1 MFKKCLLFKGSLCK
15 SLLKE
20 VCRLLLVYQIA
31 HYRPAAEMCT
41 GRMKEAPSLGETPMA
56 VMLQPSGEVG
66 MVQQQLLLR
75 FVKQIMTGYNR
86 RAVKVKSYV

>member
-1 MFKKCLLFKGSLCK
+1 
-15 SLLKE
+15 
-20 VCRLLLVYQIA
+20 
-31 HYRPAAEMCT
+31 MCT

-86 RAVKVKSYV
+86 RAVKVKSYVWGRRQIILLILGHFGLQNHIKD